1 MSVSAIHLNDLSFAW
16 PGQGPL
22 FSGVSAVFAPGWTA
36 ILGDNGIGK
45 TTLTALITGRGG
57 LKPTAGSIDPDPLSR
72 AGALVT
78 AWCPQEVTRE
88 PDGLEEFSQDWS
100 SEAIGL
106 REKLGIGDDWPWRFD
121 ELSGGEK
128 KRLQL
133 ACALDRRPDVLL
145 LDEPTNHLDL
155 PSRQTLTRVLT
166 GFTGIGILISHDR
179 ALLDALADSC
189 LFLTRVHKDGQNV
202 TTGRQISGNYTAARA
217 ALDTAGAAQS
227 RQVREADRQI
237 RRLGSLEDAAHRA
250 TAHAEARK
258 SGANLDPRD
267 HDARARHKLAHM
279 TDADAAGARQGARIQ
294 SRLARQTQ
302 ERGALEEPAHRYDA
316 DVAGFF
322 AQVEPSHRRVLASL
336 PAGTLECGTSYPDL
350 SIGPTDHIGL
360 TGANGAGKTSLVT
373 RFLAQ
378 GFPQGWNGDNDG
390 TGGNNAAG
398 DSSVSSAGN
407 GRSANGA
414 DPAVPVLVLPQ
425 ETGEKETQAALAKLH
440 DLSPA
445 DCGQVLAG
453 YARLNSDPDRLLS
466 GASPSP
472 GELRKLLLCL
482 GILADPPA
490 LIVADEPTN
499 HLDLASV
506 EALGTALAAFRGAVL
521 LVSHDE
527 AFLRSCTQIRWNI
540 EDHRLSVS
548 L

>member
-45 TTLTALITGRGG
+45 TTLTALMTGRGG
-57 LKPTAGSIDPDPLSR
+57 LRPTGGSIDPDPLSR
-72 AGALVT
+72 ADALVT

-121 ELSGGEK
+121 ALSGGEK

-155 PSRQTLTRVLT
+155 PSRQALTRVLA

-179 ALLDALADSC
+179 ALLDALAGSC
-189 LFLTRVHKDGQNV
+189 LFLTRVHKDGENV

-217 ALDTAGAAQS
+217 ALETAGAAQS

-258 SGANLDPRD
+258 SGAGLDPRD

-279 TDADAAGARQGARIQ
+279 TDADAAGARQGARLQ

-302 ERGALEEPAHRYDA
+302 ERGTLEEPAHRYDA

-322 AQVEPSHRRVLASL
+322 AQVEPSHRRVLAAL
-336 PAGTLECGTSYPDL
+336 PAGKLECGTSYPDL

-373 RFLAQ
+373 RLLA
-378 GFPQGWNGDNDG
+378 
-390 TGGNNAAG
+390 GGI
-398 DSSVSSAGN
+398 
-407 GRSANGA
+407 A
-414 DPAVPVLVLPQ
+414 DPSVRVLVLPQ
-425 ETGEKETQAALAKLH
+425 ETGEKETAVALARLR

-445 DCGQVLAG
+445 DRGQVLAG

-540 EDHRLSVS
+540 ADRKLSVS